1 LSGTTADVYK
11 GGKLAARLTHDLG
24 GTTFAYL
31 PEYLAAG
38 GPPVATTLPLGTE
51 PVLLRGGAV
60 PPFFA
65 GLLPEGRRLAAL
77 RRHVKA
83 SADDELTLLL
93 AVGSDTVGDVQVVP
107 SGSPPTAAQPLL
119 TIPADLSTYSF
130 EAALKEAAGVDRR
143 SLPGVQEKASG
154 RVINVPAHAGDADVI
169 LKLSPPEYPG
179 LVENEA
185 FFLGAARA
193 ARLPT
198 VEWRVLEDGTGEK
211 ALLVRR
217 FDRVATAVG
226 VRRLAVEDA
235 SQVLGIW
242 PADKYNVSMEEAARA
257 LIALTAARP
266 VAARSL
272 FQQVAF
278 AVLTGNGDQH
288 AKNLAVVEATDGE
301 WRVSP
306 AYDLPSTLPYGDE
319 TLALTIG
326 GSDRPFSRRKLLAF
340 ADDLGLPRASATSTL
355 DQLLAR
361 TEAPLAA
368 ERLATLPFGVST
380 IRKLAKSLAYR
391 RQQLTATT

>member
-1 LSGTTADVYK
+1 MSGTTADVYK

-65 GLLPEGRRLAAL
+65 GLLPEGRRLTAL

-391 RQQLTATT
+391 RKQLTATT